1 MAYNKEAQKKY
12 NGKSNYIQ
20 LKFTENQINDYLR
33 IKKYCDDNGLST
45 QGYIKSVILRD
56 LDEKGI
62 AYPDTPGKEEK

>member
-33 IKKYCDDNGLST
+33 IKKYCDDNGLSM
-45 QGYIKSVILRD
+45 QGYIKNVILHD

-62 AYPDTPGKEEK
+62 AYPDTPEKEEK

>member
-33 IKKYCDDNGLST
+33 IKKYCDDNGLSM

-56 LDEKGI
+56 LNSKNV
-62 AYPDTPGKEEK
+62 

>member
-33 IKKYCDDNGLST
+33 IKKYCDDNGLSM

-56 LDEKGI
+56 LDNKNI
-62 AYPDTPGKEEK
+62 WV